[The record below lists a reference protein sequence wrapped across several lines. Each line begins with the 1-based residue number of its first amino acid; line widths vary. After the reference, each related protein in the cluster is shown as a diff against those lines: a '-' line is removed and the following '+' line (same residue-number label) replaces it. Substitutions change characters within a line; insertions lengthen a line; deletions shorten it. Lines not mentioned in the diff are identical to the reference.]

1 MIFSPVSVQ
10 GPKKYYFN
18 MISFKLVYQVP
29 KLISPLTILSM
40 RLS

>member
-1 MIFSPVSVQ
+1 MIFSPVPVQ

-29 KLISPLTILSM
+29 KLISPLTIFSM